1 MENTKDVY
9 TQTISYEELM
19 NEIYKLYV
27 SNNDRMNLIID
38 TEIISE
44 SGSEEYVESNIYDKL
59 DENDIEELNNTSEL
73 YILEYIENNLLYFSK
88 GNFDTEIAANVTYI
102 LYQSLYDNGIIN
114 EEDYDDLYEHI
125 HNICNHTLSTVDI
138 PSYFEYHIKDFIT
151 QNINREFID
160 NLHNCKFRV
169 PESVKTRNAHLSELK
184 DVKQRTNEWYELRHN
199 ILTASSIW
207 KIFST
212 DSQRNSLIYEKCSPY
227 IPKNI
232 ENVNVNTLS
241 PLHWGVKYEPLTI
254 MLYEAKNDTK
264 IDEFGCI
271 QHPIYDF
278 IGASPDGIN
287 VKEGN
292 LFGRMV
298 EIKNIV
304 NREITG
310 MPSEAY
316 WIQMQIQMECC
327 NIDLCDFIETRFKE
341 YESEEAFYNETNT
354 EMNRGIILHYIDKSL
369 EKSQIPHYEYM
380 PLNIELD
387 KETITNWIKETNMK
401 KPDYILYEVKYWY
414 LDEYMCV
421 SVKRN
426 QMWFQEAIHK
436 IKDIWNIIEK
446 ERIEGYQHRAPK
458 KKIKQVKNEINQV
471 IKLDTEPLCNIVLEE
486 CDEELE
492 KEIPINGDAS
502 VL

>member
-1 MENTKDVY
+1 MENRDAY
-9 TQTISYEELM
+9 TQTISYEELL
-19 NEIYKLYV
+19 NEMYELYAC
-27 SNNDRMNLIID
+27 NNSRMNLMID
-38 TEIISE
+38 TELNSE
-44 SGSEEYVESNIYDKL
+44 SESEENLERSIFDKL
-59 DENDIEELNNTSEL
+59 DEYDVEELNHTSEL
-73 YILEYIENNLLYFSK
+73 YILEYIENNILYFSK
-88 GNFDTEIAANVTYI
+88 GNFNSEIATNVTYI
-102 LYQSLYDNGIIN
+102 LYQSLYDNGVIN

-125 HNICNHTLSTVDI
+125 YSICNHTLSYVDI
-138 PSYFEYHIKDFIT
+138 PHYFEDHIKSSLT
-151 QNINREFID
+151 KSVNKEFID

-169 PESVKTRNAHLSELK
+169 PESVKKQNSHLSELK

-199 ILTASSIW
+199 ILTASNIW
-207 KIFST
+207 KTFST

-227 IPKNI
+227 IPKNTQ
-232 ENVNVNTLS
+232 NSNVNTSS

-254 MLYEAKNDTK
+254 MLYEAKNNTK

-271 QHPIYDF
+271 QHPEYDF

-341 YESEEAFYNETNT
+341 YETEEEFYNEINK
-354 EMNRGIILHYIDKSL
+354 ELNRGIILHYIDKTL
-369 EKSQIPHYEYM
+369 EQSQTPHYEYM
-380 PLNIELD
+380 PLHIELD
-387 KETITNWIKETNMK
+387 RETIKKWIKDKNMEK
-401 KPDYILYEVKYWY
+401 SDYILYEVKYWY

-421 SVKRN
+421 SVRRN
-426 QMWFQEAIHK
+426 QLWFQEAIHK
-436 IKDIWNIIEK
+436 IKDIWNIIGS

-458 KKIKQVKNEINQV
+458 KKIKQIKNEIHQV
-471 IKLDTEPLCNIVLEE
+471 IKLDTEPLCNIVLED
-486 CDEELE
+486 CDEQLE
-492 KEIPINGDAS
+492 KEIITNNN
-502 VL
+502 VV